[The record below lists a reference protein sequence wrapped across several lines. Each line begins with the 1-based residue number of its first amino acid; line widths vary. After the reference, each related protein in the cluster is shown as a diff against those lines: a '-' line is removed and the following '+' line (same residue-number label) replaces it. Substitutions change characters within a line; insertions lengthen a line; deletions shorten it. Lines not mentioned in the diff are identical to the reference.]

1 MTPQQQTSLISKMEN
16 EKNTYKERSFIREE
30 TRAKSIEERKFK
42 NEKRKNMKTQLG
54 VNFIEKNQNAK
65 QGEKLQF
72 KDIEK

>member
-1 MTPQQQTSLISKMEN
+1 MRLLI
-16 EKNTYKERSFIREE
+16 RGE

-54 VNFIEKNQNAK
+54 VNFIEKDLTAK

-72 KDIEK
+72 KDTEK